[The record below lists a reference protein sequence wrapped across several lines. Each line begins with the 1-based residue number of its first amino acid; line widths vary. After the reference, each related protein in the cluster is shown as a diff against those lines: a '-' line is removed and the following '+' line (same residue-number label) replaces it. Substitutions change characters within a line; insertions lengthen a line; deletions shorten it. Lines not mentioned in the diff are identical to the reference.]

1 MNPIMIRNNLS
12 RSSSPAAPPT
22 TNHTSTVDYFSLKP
36 KLSLDTSSQNDSI
49 STQSSNNDD
58 THSDQQD
65 HTLYTHNHYFDDDYD
80 DDEDED
86 FDIRDQLLDPF
97 DKITISNCNEEYYS
111 PLTPFDDQTTSP
123 QDSIISSK
131 SSNKSTTVVP
141 PPQFQLTL
149 PKLTTYSF
157 LIVDDNIIN
166 LKILNRILLKL
177 FPKCHIVQIQDS
189 KLVKDILHKQ
199 PFDSIFIDIEMP
211 DVNGIDIAQ
220 FVRQDSKFDDM
231 GMVAVT
237 TRNSTQDLE
246 LFKQCGIDC
255 TFHKP
260 LNYSLDFMANSID
273 DIIITRKNKI

>member
-1 MNPIMIRNNLS
+1 MISMNPIMIRNNLS

-22 TNHTSTVDYFSLKP
+22 TNHSSTVDYFSIKP
-36 KLSLDTSSQNDSI
+36 KLSLDINSQSDSN
-49 STQSSNNDD
+49 STQSNNNED
-58 THSDQQD
+58 THSEQSDYNS
-65 HTLYTHNHYFDDDYD
+65 YTHNQYYDSD
-80 DDEDED
+80 DDEDD

-97 DKITISNCNEEYYS
+97 DKITLSNCNEEYYS
-111 PLTPFDDQTTSP
+111 PLTPFDGQTTSP

-141 PPQFQLTL
+141 SPQFQLTL

-189 KLVKDILHKQ
+189 KLVKDLLHKQ
-199 PFDSIFIDIEMP
+199 SFDSIFIDIEMP

-220 FVRQDSKFDDM
+220 FVRQDTKFDNM

-246 LFKQCGIDC
+246 LFKQCGIDF